1 MQLFSIGLVM
11 LNADGTPLLDANGT
25 QVTTYDNDDI
35 MDFSRV
41 WTGFDEQPKRA
52 NIEDGG
58 GENDVDPM
66 QIKPAWRGAS
76 SVTDTILCDLA
87 SPSPS
92 PSPTHVR
99 RDTPRNTP
107 KRMERWLSGGLPR
120 PRVTILYT

>member
-1 MQLFSIGLVM
+1 M

-25 QVTTYDNDDI
+25 QVPTYDNDDI

-66 QIKPAWRGAS
+66 QIKPAWRGVP
-76 SVTDTILCDLA
+76 SVIDAILVQADLA
-87 SPSPS
+87 RPSPS
-92 PSPTHVR
+92 L
-99 RDTPRNTP
+99 
-107 KRMERWLSGGLPR
+107 LSIRG
-120 PRVTILYT
+120 

>member
-11 LNADGTPLLDANGT
+11 LNADGTPLLDANGK

-76 SVTDTILCDLA
+76 SVTDPYATSPALA
-87 SPSPS
+87 LALAP
-92 PSPTHVR
+92 PTCGATLR
-99 RDTPRNTP
+99 STL
-107 KRMERWLSGGLPR
+107 LSGRGVGSAEACLGH
-120 PRVTILYT
+120 V